1 MGRKRK
7 KTVAKRQGKEE
18 HEQRRKRDVHPGQED
33 VMSSRPR
40 ELDNLRQYL
49 GSHDPAKGPD
59 TAQLAAHLSPLC
71 TKDGIAVLLDAA
83 DSKCIEDSVSARVAL
98 GLMFGQGPNDD
109 YWVRLKRG
117 VDWDRLSIETDRMMN
132 RTNDIGGVWRSWLS
146 VADSDLKSGLRSQ
159 TRPPD
164 TVGRRNGSNK

>member
-1 MGRKRK
+1 MKHVGFREGLMVCKAEKGSLLRQ
-7 KTVAKRQGKEE
+7 VACALGTGLVLVATLGCTE
-18 HEQRRKRDVHPGQED
+18 RRAFD
-33 VMSSRPR
+33 S
-40 ELDNLRQYL
+40 LRQYL
-49 GSHDPAKGPD
+49 GSHDPKGRD
-59 TAQLAAHLSPLC
+59 AAQLAVLLSPLC
-71 TKDGIAVLLDAA
+71 TKNGIATLLDAA

-146 VADSDLKSGLRSQ
+146 VADSDLKSGLGSQ
-159 TRPPD
+159 KSPPA
-164 TVGRRNGSNK
+164 RNSSL